1 MPDESNTDRRVCL
14 GVVVGAHGV
23 RGSVRIKPFTDAPGN
38 VGAYG
43 SVTDESGAHS
53 YTLSVHGTHKG
64 TVLASVAGVR
74 DRDAALA
81 LKGTR
86 LYVDR
91 TKLPEPAEEETFY
104 HADLIGL
111 PVEDTGGEPLG
122 TVAAVHDHGAGD
134 ILEIAGP
141 DGAARLLPFTRESV
155 PTVDI
160 AGGRIVA
167 DPPVETESP
176 GGPDADTHED
186 EGAA

>member
-1 MPDESNTDRRVCL
+1 MPDEPNTDQRVCL

-23 RGSVRIKPFTDAPGN
+23 RGSVRIKPFTGEPEA

-43 SVTDESGAHS
+43 PVTDESGRHR
-53 YTLSVHGTHKG
+53 YELTVHGTHKG
-64 TVLASVAGVR
+64 TVLAGIAGVR

-91 TKLPEPAEEETFY
+91 AKLPEPAEDDTFY

-111 PVEDTGGEPLG
+111 PVEDTAGRSLG

-141 DGAARLLPFTRESV
+141 DGAARLLPFTRDVV

-176 GGPDADTHED
+176 GGADTAED
-186 EGAA
+186 EETA